1 MNSEPST
8 DAGKLSSNKLSSNAR
23 KMIALCD
30 EILREWG
37 VRLRATVKE
46 AQQLPQPILINTFPA
61 LIDTLAQAI
70 SPDFPRTTATEN
82 DTVASEHGGERA
94 RLTNYNAQA
103 VISEYQLLRW
113 TIFDVLRRNEVLL
126 DNDEFF
132 IINASIDD
140 SIREAANSFALAQ
153 AALRERFVAA
163 LTHDLRNP
171 LAGASMAADLITMSS
186 SEPKTKELAARITEN
201 LSRMNSMINDLLDAV
216 VFQAGERLRL
226 HLESFDMLAL
236 AHEVR
241 DQLTAVHGRD
251 IQVSGMTVNGT
262 WDRAVIKRALENL
275 VGNAV
280 KYGAPDTPVRIS
292 VTAQHERVI
301 VSVHNE
307 GDPIPPEQAEF
318 VFQVF
323 RRAASAMEGEK
334 QGWGL
339 GLPFVRAVA
348 ESHGGSVGLD
358 SAAERGTTF
367 TIDIP
372 VDARPFREAPTLA
385 VKGE

>member
-1 MNSEPST
+1 MSMNSEPPT
-8 DAGKLSSNKLSSNAR
+8 DARKLSSNAKR
-23 KMIALCD
+23 LVALRG
-30 EILREWG
+30 EVLREWG
-37 VRLRATVKE
+37 NRLRATVKE
-46 AQQLPQPILINTFPA
+46 ARQLPQPILINTFPA
-61 LIDTLAQAI
+61 LIETLAQAI
-70 SPDFPRTTATEN
+70 SPDFPRATATEN

-113 TIFDVLRRNEVLL
+113 TIFDVLRGNGVLL

-140 SIREAANSFALAQ
+140 AIRESANAFALAQ

-171 LAGASMAADLITMSS
+171 LASASMAADLITLSS
-186 SEPKTKELAARITEN
+186 NEPKTKELAARVTEN
-201 LSRMNSMINDLLDAV
+201 LARMDSMINDLLDSV
-216 VFQAGERLRL
+216 VFQAGEHMRL
-226 HLESFDMLAL
+226 HLESFDMFAL
-236 AHEVR
+236 ANEVR
-241 DQLTAVHGRD
+241 DQLTAVHRHD
-251 IQVSGMTVNGT
+251 IQVAGIAVTGT
-262 WDRAVIKRALENL
+262 WDRAAIKRALENL
-275 VGNAV
+275 VGNAM
-280 KYGAPDTPVRIS
+280 KYGAPDTPVRIRI
-292 VTAQHERVI
+292 AAEHERMI

-323 RRAASAMEGEK
+323 RRAPSAVDGDK
-334 QGWGL
+334 RGWGL

-367 TIDIP
+367 IIDIP
-372 VDARPFREAPTLA
+372 VDARPFRDAPTLA
-385 VKGE
+385 TKGM